1 MEERLDK
8 VLMERGL
15 VTSRTRGEELI
26 KNGDVLVNGVAIDK
40 PGKKIAID
48 AKISLIN
55 EELPWVSRGALKLI
69 KALDH
74 WNVSVEGLSFM
85 DIGASTGGFTEVLL
99 SRGAE
104 HVTCIDV
111 GHGQLHQRLADN
123 PKITNF
129 EKTHVRELTT
139 HHFPTL
145 QDGAVID
152 VSFISLEKVFP
163 FIQSFLKEG
172 STIIA
177 LIKPQFELERKL
189 LNKHGIVRSSLSYPQ
204 VLENVKRFAA
214 DSHFITREIIESP
227 IFGGDGNREFLA
239 LLEKA

>member
-1 MEERLDK
+1 
-8 VLMERGL
+8 MERGL

-40 PGKKIAID
+40 PGKKVAVD
-48 AKISLIN
+48 AEISLIN

-74 WNVSVEGLSFM
+74 WNIAVDGLSFM

-99 SRGAE
+99 SRGAA

-111 GHGQLHQRLADN
+111 GHGQLHERLTGN

-129 EKTHVRELTT
+129 EKTHVRELTA
-139 HHFPTL
+139 HHFPNL

-152 VSFISLEKVFP
+152 VSFISLEKVLP
-163 FIQSFLKEG
+163 FIQAFLKEG
-172 STIIA
+172 ANVVA

-214 DSHFITREIIESP
+214 DSHLITQEIIESH
-227 IFGGDGNREFLA
+227 IFGGDGNREFLIF
-239 LLEKA
+239 LKKG

>member
-40 PGKKIAID
+40 PGKKIAVD
-48 AKISLIN
+48 AAISLIN

-74 WNVSVEGLSFM
+74 WDIPVEGLSFM

-99 SRGAE
+99 SRGAA

-111 GHGQLHQRLADN
+111 GHGQLHTRLTDN

-139 HHFPTL
+139 HHFPEL

-152 VSFISLEKVFP
+152 VSFISLEKVLP
-163 FIQSFLKEG
+163 FIQSFLKEDAVVV
-172 STIIA
+172 A

-214 DSHFITREIIESP
+214 DSHLITREIIESP
-227 IFGGDGNREFLA
+227 IFGGDGNREFLIY
-239 LLEKA
+239 LKKG

>member
-40 PGKKIAID
+40 PGKKIAVD
-48 AKISLIN
+48 ATISLIN

-74 WNVSVEGLSFM
+74 WDISVEGLSFM

-99 SRGAE
+99 SRGAA

-111 GHGQLHQRLADN
+111 GHGQLHTRLTDN

-139 HHFPTL
+139 HHFPEL

-152 VSFISLEKVFP
+152 VSFISLEKVLP
-163 FIQSFLKEG
+163 FIQSFLKEDALVV
-172 STIIA
+172 A

-214 DSHFITREIIESP
+214 DSHLITREIIESP
-227 IFGGDGNREFLA
+227 IFGGDGNREFLIY
-239 LLEKA
+239 LKKG